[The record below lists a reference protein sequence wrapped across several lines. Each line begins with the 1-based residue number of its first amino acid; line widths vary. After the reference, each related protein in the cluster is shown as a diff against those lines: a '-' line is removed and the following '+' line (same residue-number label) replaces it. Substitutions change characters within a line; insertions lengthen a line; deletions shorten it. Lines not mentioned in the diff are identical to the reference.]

1 MEFYNR
7 FKGNVNQPISVTRL
21 YRSIS
26 VIFAD
31 KIRTEMG
38 DIEKSNNDDTAYAP
52 SGRAA
57 YEEIVRQYDEL
68 AGNQLLSLI
77 TDAMPDVAMILNEQR
92 QLIFSNKVLLS
103 LVGNIAASDLIGK
116 RPGELLECLHAT
128 ETSGGCGTTKSCKF
142 CGAVNAILECQK
154 TGMPSLKECRI
165 TSKAEGYDVSYDL
178 QINATPFKFNNNDYI
193 ILAVKDISDLKRR
206 RVLERMFFHDV
217 LNTATGLNGLLSA
230 IKDVAS
236 PEERQEFVDI
246 AEKASYDLIED
257 LISQRALS
265 SAENGDL
272 QLKITRCSSVQV
284 LHDVAAYLAHHE
296 IAEGKRVVVDPF
308 SHAIQLE
315 TDSQLLKRVLINLIK
330 NALEASPLNSVI
342 TIGSRIN
349 NTTIRFWVNNPGQ
362 MSEMVQRQIF
372 QRSFS
377 TKGADRGIGTYSV
390 KLLTTNYLKGIVD
403 FESDSENG
411 TTFRIEIP
419 LGIS

>member
-1 MEFYNR
+1 
-7 FKGNVNQPISVTRL
+7 
-21 YRSIS
+21 
-26 VIFAD
+26 
-31 KIRTEMG
+31 MG
-38 DIEKSNNDDTAYAP
+38 DIEKSKNDDTEYAP

-57 YEEIVRQYDEL
+57 YEEMIRQYDEL

-103 LVGNIAASDLIGK
+103 LVGNISVADLIGK

-165 TSKAEGYDVSYDL
+165 TSKTEGYDVSYDL

-265 SAENGDL
+265 AAENGDL

-308 SHAIQLE
+308 SHSIQLE
-315 TDSQLLKRVLINLIK
+315 TDAQLLKRILINLIK
-330 NALEASPLNSVI
+330 NALEASSLDSVI

-390 KLLTTNYLKGIVD
+390 KLLTTNYLKGTVD

>member
-38 DIEKSNNDDTAYAP
+38 NIEKSKNDDTAYAP

-68 AGNQLLSLI
+68 ASNQLLSLI